1 MQPSAILQIQLI
13 RSGASDEHP
22 FAQSVLNIGRAADND
37 IVLEDPQVSGH
48 HLRIE
53 LSGSSATVTDL
64 GSTNGVKL
72 NGQPVWPKTP
82 TPLRFGDVLDLVEFR
97 LALRPYEPGGMPAVA
112 ERVRMAVQAK
122 PGLVAFVGDKVAKAP
137 LAKSVTTLGR
147 ATDNDIVLEHP
158 LVSRH
163 HAQVTRQEDGDYLI
177 SDLGSAN
184 GLTVNGQRV
193 PQRLLANGDTL
204 TVGPTGQV
212 ALQFRVSLGFLP
224 AEGLRPGDPDRRA
237 GGSPSAQPKPAQPAA
252 PMTGQLNLK
261 GMEAISIGRA
271 SDNRIVLDH
280 PQVSRHH
287 ALIERM
293 GTRYRIRDLKSS
305 NGVFVNGARVE
316 REAWLKEGDEIR
328 IGSMKLALREDGI
341 QQFGEEG
348 LRLDVARLNK
358 WVAKDKNLLQ
368 DISLSILPQ
377 EFVALVGMSG
387 SGKSTLM
394 DAINGFRP
402 ATHGAVYVNNV
413 DLYRNFDLFRNDMG
427 YVPQKDI
434 VHAELTVYKAL
445 DYAAQLRM
453 PADTSPADRHRRV
466 TEVLHDLDLTERQDL
481 LIQKLSGGQ
490 LKRVSIGVELVTQP
504 RLFFLDEP
512 TSGLDPGT
520 EFEMMRLLRKLADQ
534 GRTIMLI
541 THATKN
547 VMMCDKVIFLARGGY
562 VAYYGP
568 PEEALPYFDQYRSPQ
583 DRQFKDIEFD
593 DIYRILS
600 DEARG
605 QPKDWNDR
613 YRQSRQFKENVVAR
627 LQHRHATPVDGQPAQ
642 GNLEPISR
650 RQASRAHKQVSALR
664 QFLILSARNLQI
676 MAQDKASLVLMLALA
691 PLIGLMDF
699 IWGSKLFDLQYGDAG
714 KAVTMLFMAALI
726 TILVGSL
733 SSVREIVKEA
743 EIYKRERA
751 VNLKIAP
758 YILSKIWVGVLLAL
772 YQSAVLLVCKLI
784 FVHPPLSGL
793 GVAAFF
799 FTLVLGTLSGYLM
812 GLLISAAAPNQ
823 NMALLLVIVVLVPQ
837 FLFSGALLALDLIP
851 GGEWISVAMSTRWGF
866 ESLVN
871 VTGMG
876 RDVAND
882 LCWRDFTVQERDAL
896 TEDQKRKFGCQCMGA
911 GLFETCRFPGLL
923 NPESYNDDIRRALNE
938 AAPSE
943 PLEPTPYPTLTPPPS
958 PTPRPT
964 PTPPP
969 SPTPPP
975 TPTPP
980 PPPGLFGDQNAYR
993 AQVEKQ
999 QRDYGEVL
1007 RQQGQEYAAAREAQG
1022 NEYAKV
1028 REAQGNEY
1036 QQVREAQ
1043 GIEYAR
1049 QREKQGLDYRDK
1061 MRLYGDQLTEWEK
1074 KRGKAIAIAEG
1085 KIKAIMDNYGRTFR
1099 GGLAGRWSA
1108 MVGIMVV
1115 VFVLVLVFQKRKDVV

>member
-1 MQPSAILQIQLI
+1 MPSATLAILQIQLI

-22 FAQSVLNIGRAADND
+22 FRQSVLNIGRAGDND
-37 IVLEDPQVSGH
+37 IVLEDPQVSSH

-53 LSGSSATVTDL
+53 SAGGQFTLTDL
-64 GSTNGVKL
+64 RSRNGTRL
-72 NGQPVWPKTP
+72 NGQPILPMTP
-82 TPLRFGDVLDLVEFR
+82 TPLRIGDVLDLIEFR
-97 LALRPYEPGGMPAVA
+97 LALRPYDPGGIPTIA
-112 ERVRMAVQAK
+112 ERVRIGVQAK
-122 PGLVAFVGDKVAKAP
+122 PGLATFVGGKVFKTP
-137 LAKSVTTLGR
+137 LKSITTLGR

-163 HAQVTRQEDGDYLI
+163 HAQITRQEDGDYVI
-177 SDLGSAN
+177 ADLGSAN
-184 GLTVNGQRV
+184 GLTFNGQRV
-193 PQRLLANGDTL
+193 PQRLLADGDAL
-204 TVGPTGQV
+204 TIGPTNEV
-212 ALQFRVSLGFLP
+212 ALQFRASIGFLP
-224 AEGLRPGDPDRRA
+224 VEETRKGAEETHKKA
-237 GGSPSAQPKPAQPAA
+237 ETQVQPELAQPAS

-305 NGVFVNGARVE
+305 NGVFVNGARIE
-316 REAWLKEGDEIR
+316 REAWLKEGDEIH
-328 IGSMKLALREDGI
+328 IGSMKLVLREDGI

-348 LRLDVARLNK
+348 LRLDVVRLNK
-358 WVAKDKNLLQ
+358 WVAKDRNLLQ

-394 DAINGFRP
+394 DAINGYRP
-402 ATHGAVYVNNV
+402 ATHGAVHVNTV

-445 DYAAQLRM
+445 DFCAQLRM
-453 PADTSPADRHRRV
+453 PADTSAADRHRRV
-466 TEVLHDLDLTERQDL
+466 MQVLHDLDLTERKDL
-481 LIQKLSGGQ
+481 LVSKLSGGQ
-490 LKRVSIGVELVTQP
+490 LKRVNIGVELITKP

-534 GRTIMLI
+534 GRTILLI

-568 PEEALPYFDQYRSPQ
+568 PEEALPYFEPYRDAQ
-583 DRQFKDIEFD
+583 ERQFKDIEFD

-613 YRQSRQFKENVVAR
+613 YRQSRQFRENVVAR
-627 LQHRHATPVDGQPAQ
+627 LQHRNAVLADGQSPQRELGPVAQ
-642 GNLEPISR
+642 
-650 RQASRAHKQVSALR
+650 RQVSKAHKQVSALR
-664 QFLILSARNLQI
+664 QFMILSTRNWQI
-676 MAQDKASLVLMLALA
+676 MAQDRASLVLMLALA

-699 IWGSKLFDLQYGDAG
+699 IWGGKLFDLEYGDAG
-714 KAVTMLFMAALI
+714 KAITMLFMAALI

-733 SSVREIVKEA
+733 SSVREIVKEV
-743 EIYKRERA
+743 EIYKRERS

-758 YILSKIWVGVLLAL
+758 YILSKIWMGVLLSL
-772 YQSAVLLVCKLI
+772 YQSAVLLVFKLM
-784 FVHPPLSGL
+784 FVRPPLSSL

-812 GLLISAAAPNQ
+812 GLLISAAAPTQ

-851 GGEWISVAMSTRWGF
+851 GGELISVAMSTRWGF

-876 RDVAND
+876 RDVAQD
-882 LCWRDFTVQERDAL
+882 ACWRDFTAQERDGL

-911 GLFETCRFPGLL
+911 GLFETCHFPGLL

-938 AAPSE
+938 AAPDE

-969 SPTPPP
+969 SPTPP
-975 TPTPP
+975 
-980 PPPGLFGDQNAYR
+980 GLLGDQDAYR

-999 QRDYGEVL
+999 QRDYGELL
-1007 RQQGQEYAAAREAQG
+1007 RQQDQEYAIAREAQ
-1022 NEYAKV
+1022 NSEYS
-1028 REAQGNEY
+1028 
-1036 QQVREAQ
+1036 QVREAQ
-1043 GIEYAR
+1043 GIEYVKE
-1049 QREKQGLDYRDK
+1049 REKQGQDYRDK
-1061 MRLYGDQLTEWEK
+1061 MHVYGDQRAEWEK
-1074 KRGKAIAIAEG
+1074 ERGKAIAIAEG
-1085 KIKAIMDNYGRTFR
+1085 KIKAIVDNYGRTFK
-1099 GGLAGRWSA
+1099 GGLVERWAA
-1108 MVGIMVV
+1108 MSGIMVV
-1115 VFVLVLVFQKRKDVV
+1115 VFVLLIVFQKRKDVV